1 MKIVLAL
8 AAGLLLASCAVTPG
22 PIGVPPAPTP
32 SATPRYGEAFT
43 LRGGQEVR
51 FIASPPTMPAAELLV
66 RFAEVVSDERCP
78 ARVTCAW
85 ANPPVIVLE
94 AGFAGRPPRRFTI
107 KGNYNIN
114 RVQFDGL
121 AIEFID
127 LNPYPQQPDE
137 FAKVKPLSTYV
148 VTLRATGA
156 RVE

>member
-1 MKIVLAL
+1 MRLVFVF
-8 AAGLLLASCAVTPG
+8 AACLLLAGCAATPT

-51 FIASPPTMPAAELLV
+51 FLASPPTAPAGELLV
-66 RFAEVVSDERCP
+66 RFVEVLSDERCP
-78 ARVTCAW
+78 AQVACAW
-85 ANPPVIVLE
+85 AKPPVIALE
-94 AGFAGRPPRRFTI
+94 AGFAGRPPRRYTI
-107 KGNYNIN
+107 AYAYNVN

-137 FAKVKPLSTYV
+137 FARVKPLATYI
-148 VTLRATGA
+148 VTLRVTGA

>member
-1 MKIVLAL
+1 MKIALAL
-8 AAGLLLASCAVTPG
+8 VACLLLASCAVTLT
-22 PIGVPPAPTP
+22 PISVPPAPTP

-51 FIASPPTMPAAELLV
+51 FTASPPQ
-66 RFAEVVSDERCP
+66 RY
-78 ARVTCAW
+78 
-85 ANPPVIVLE
+85 
-94 AGFAGRPPRRFTI
+94 TI
-107 KGNYNIN
+107 KGNYNVN

>member
-1 MKIVLAL
+1 MSAQR
-8 AAGLLLASCAVTPG
+8 CAV
-22 PIGVPPAPTP
+22 
-32 SATPRYGEAFT
+32 
-43 LRGGQEVR
+43 
-51 FIASPPTMPAAELLV
+51 
-66 RFAEVVSDERCP
+66 
-78 ARVTCAW
+78 RVTGPW
-85 ANPPVIVLE
+85 APPPDIVPE
-94 AGFAGRPPRRFTI
+94 AGFAGHTLRLYTI

-137 FAKVKPLSTYV
+137 FAKVKTLSTYV